1 MPNLGGIVS
10 LIKFALVGI
19 VLLVDLKSTSGGN
32 LLLLGSFTV
41 RTKKWVIL
49 GEKFFSGGFLGKFLF
64 SVFGGT
70 VLLLGS
76 VFFMGGVVV
85 VVGWVLG
92 STKVIFCSWVKF
104 SGEFLGGWGF
114 FSGGIVPLLGSI
126 WW

>member
-1 MPNLGGIVS
+1 M
-10 LIKFALVGI
+10 
-19 VLLVDLKSTSGGN
+19 
-32 LLLLGSFTV
+32 
-41 RTKKWVIL
+41 
-49 GEKFFSGGFLGKFLF
+49 GKFLF
-64 SVFGGT
+64 SFFGGT

-76 VFFMGGVVV
+76 VFFMGGVVE

-126 WW
+126 WWWVWVVVLVGFLGINFLARVGVVAVNWCSGIILAISRADFLSFFRG